1 MPRKSSAGPDYDA
14 RLNVAVPRPLST
26 AVATAA
32 ASMTTINAYT
42 RAALLAKLRADGVK
56 VTEKKTAA

>member
-1 MPRKSSAGPDYDA
+1 MPRNSAGPDYDA

-32 ASMTTINAYT
+32 AASMTTINAYC
-42 RAALLAKLRADGVK
+42 RGALLAKLRADGVK
-56 VTEKKTAA
+56 VIEENEAA